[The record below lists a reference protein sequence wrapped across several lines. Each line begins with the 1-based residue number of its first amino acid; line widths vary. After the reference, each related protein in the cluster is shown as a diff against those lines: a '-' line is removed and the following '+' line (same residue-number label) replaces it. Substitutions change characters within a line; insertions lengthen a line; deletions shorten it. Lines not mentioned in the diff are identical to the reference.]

1 MVGKS
6 RGGFVPALGLDSLT
20 WLYDPVVAL
29 TTRERYFKKRLLAQA
44 SIPERSTVL
53 DLGCGTGTLA
63 LQIARAHPTSTVTGL
78 DGDEKMLRKAR
89 RKADEARVRVRFD
102 HGLAQELPYRE
113 ANFDRVVSTLFFHH
127 LRRRQKAD
135 TAEEVLRIL
144 RPGGQFHV
152 ADWGKPS
159 DRLMRLLFYPVQLLD
174 GFDTTA
180 DNANGLLP
188 EIFET
193 AGFHSIRT
201 RAEIRT
207 VCGTLALYS
216 AVKPEH

>member
-1 MVGKS
+1 MVSKS
-6 RGGFVPALGLDSLT
+6 RGFVPALGLDFPT
-20 WLYDPVVAL
+20 RLYDPVVAL
-29 TTRERYFKKRLLAQA
+29 TTRERFFKRRLLAQA
-44 SIPERSTVL
+44 RIPEGATVL

-63 LQIARAHPTSTVTGL
+63 LQIARAHPTSVVTGL
-78 DGDEKMLRKAR
+78 DGDDKMLRKAH
-89 RKADEARVRVRFD
+89 RKADGAQVRFD
-102 HGLAQELPYRE
+102 HGLAQELPYPGGS
-113 ANFDRVVSTLFFHH
+113 FDRVVSTLFFHH
-127 LRRRQKAD
+127 LDRRQKAD
-135 TAEEVLRIL
+135 TAEEVLRVL

-159 DRLMRLLFYPVQLLD
+159 DHLMRLLFYPVQLLD

-193 AGFHSIRT
+193 AGFHRVRT
-201 RAEIRT
+201 RDEIRT

>member
-20 WLYDPVVAL
+20 WLYDPIVAL

-89 RKADEARVRVRFD
+89 RKADEARP
-102 HGLAQELPYRE
+102 HA
-113 ANFDRVVSTLFFHH
+113 H
-127 LRRRQKAD
+127 
-135 TAEEVLRIL
+135 
-144 RPGGQFHV
+144 
-152 ADWGKPS
+152 
-159 DRLMRLLFYPVQLLD
+159 
-174 GFDTTA
+174 
-180 DNANGLLP
+180 
-188 EIFET
+188 
-193 AGFHSIRT
+193 
-201 RAEIRT
+201 
-207 VCGTLALYS
+207 
-216 AVKPEH
+216 